1 MSDGRPG
8 LIRTRRPCEPCRMRS
23 AVLLLAVAACTS
35 RPPALHD
42 DPQAL
47 AYRSRSKV
55 TDTAAR
61 HIAAEAVGDARRRPA
76 WSEPNHVHAV
86 DGPLGDGNDKFLFGE
101 ARLYLGEYETEP
113 GKFRE
118 VDPKDDA
125 LMAYADALFTVQQL
139 KEWAQRY
146 QVSWDIQLGRAK
158 GRVEASGA
166 DASAQKLLA
175 ELSRKAGAGAE
186 QAEAQRRRLDQKY
199 RDRR

>member
-1 MSDGRPG
+1 M
-8 LIRTRRPCEPCRMRS
+8 RRALPLF
-23 AVLLLAVAACTS
+23 LLLACTS

-47 AYRSRSKV
+47 AYRSRRKV
-55 TDTAAR
+55 PDTAAR
-61 HIAAEAVGDARRRPA
+61 QIAAEAVGDARRRPA
-76 WSEPNHVHAV
+76 WSEPNHVHAA
-86 DGPLGDGNDKFLFGE
+86 DGPFGDGNDKYLFGE
-101 ARLYLGEYETEP
+101 ARLYLGEYETDP

-146 QVSWDIQLGRAK
+146 QVAWDIQLGHAK

-166 DASAQKLLA
+166 DAAAQKLLA
-175 ELSRKAGAGAE
+175 ELSRKAGTNAE
-186 QAEAQRRRLDQKY
+186 QAEVQRRRLDQKY

>member
-1 MSDGRPG
+1 M
-8 LIRTRRPCEPCRMRS
+8 RRALPLL
-23 AVLLLAVAACTS
+23 VLLACT
-35 RPPALHD
+35 RPPALHN

-55 TDTAAR
+55 RDASAR
-61 HIAAEAVGDARRRPA
+61 QIAAQAVGDARRRPA
-76 WSEPNHVHAV
+76 WSEPNHVHAA
-86 DGPLGDGNDKFLFGE
+86 DGPIGDGEDKYLFGE
-101 ARLYLGEYETEP
+101 ARLYLGEYETDP

-139 KEWAQRY
+139 QEWARSY
-146 QVSWDIQLGRAK
+146 GVSWDVQLGKLR

-166 DASAQKLLA
+166 DAATQNLLS
-175 ELSRKAGAGAE
+175 ELSRKAGISAE
-186 QAEAQRRRLDQKY
+186 QAEPQRRRVDQKY